1 VIQLVVLAALA
12 LAGVLLWRRLA
23 PGLRPLPPGESVRE
37 GVLYALAGVL
47 GTDLL
52 TSVLAGLSGLPDPPP
67 LERLLPLR
75 AIAGLVVAAA
85 VLAIAARRGGV
96 RTMGLRRTGGS
107 SPPILV
113 GIAAWLAYLPVVVL
127 VSSLNVELLS
137 LLGKEQPPQHWIEAF
152 LDSPAAQGSPATWLA
167 IVLVLPFG
175 EELWFR
181 GGLYG
186 ALRRVLSVPLAIAV
200 SAAVF
205 GFVHDPAYMLPA
217 AALGV
222 ALTLLYERTGS
233 LAAPLAFHVLHNGV
247 TLAMVRAKLDW
258 HL

>member
-1 VIQLVVLAALA
+1 MELIVVAGLAIT
-12 LAGVLLWRRLA
+12 GVLLWRRLA
-23 PGLRPLPPGESVRE
+23 PGLQPLPPGESVRE
-37 GVLYALAGVL
+37 GVLYALFGLVA
-47 GTDLL
+47 TDLL
-52 TSVLAGLSGLPDPPP
+52 TTALAELSGLPDPTP

-75 AIAGLVVAAA
+75 AISGLVVAAV

-96 RTMGLRRTGGS
+96 RTLGLRRTAGS

-113 GIAAWLAYLPVVVL
+113 GIAAWMAYLPVVLL
-127 VSSLNVELLS
+127 VSWLNLALLS
-137 LLGKEQPPQHWIEAF
+137 AFGKEQPPQHWIEAF

-186 ALRRVLSVPLAIAV
+186 ALRRVLSVPLAVAV
-200 SAAVF
+200 SAALF

-233 LAAPLAFHVLHNGV
+233 LVAPLTFHVLHNGV
-247 TLAMVRAKLDW
+247 TLAMVRANLDW
-258 HL
+258 RL